1 MVADNERLTELV
13 EGAQSSAGASD
24 KQFEKTME
32 SLTAKL
38 NKLKDAYHEFLM
50 GILDSNIIK
59 GGVDALTGLFNVLN
73 NLADLT
79 GPLSGLVKVLM
90 TVGMFMGGRALIH
103 NGISAIS
110 GGLAAAVSAGSA
122 AAMGAGAAGAAT
134 AANTA
139 KTAMAANAAGKH
151 TGMYYPIEVSANA
164 AGKSGIGA
172 MMAAMIGGQAIGDI
186 AEKARAGAVKKA
198 TNAKDILGALVLGV
212 APDVMS
218 EAGDKLRGY
227 ASDTDDQHRKEFYEK
242 GAKYYDNKEAEDRK
256 SRVRGIDKTRQPF
269 AKRAGALAVA
279 GAGGLADTVSLL
291 GAIPPQL
298 LAVAAGVA
306 AVGAAVAISEH
317 IHQKRI
323 DSMNELIEQHQEA
336 KQVYNDNKVALESLE
351 EEYNTLSKGVDRNGK
366 NIGLSAEQYERY
378 KEVAQEIA
386 DISPEVVDSID
397 IEGNVI
403 LKDDAIKKAQEAL
416 DFDMEL
422 QNASFSS
429 ETGLKTLIRGVQAST
444 SDIRNEYSD
453 SAKEFN
459 KLVQDML
466 LVGQKQLKNQMVLQ
480 RLKLTEKKF

>member
-1 MVADNERLTELV
+1 MKKAPEEISDVEGEEVNANKIEEALKTIGVDLRDTTGQFRDFDDVILDISSKWDSLDTNTQRYIATVAAGARQQSRFIALVADNERLTELV

-38 NKLKDAYHEFLM
+38 NTLKNAYHEFLM

-59 GGVDALTGLFNVLN
+59 GGVDALTGLFNILN

-139 KTAMAANAAGKH
+139 KTAMAANAAGKN
-151 TGMYYPIEVSANA
+151 S
-164 AGKSGIGA
+164 IGA
-172 MMAAMIGGQAIGDI
+172 MIAAMVGGQAIGDI

-198 TNAKDILGALVLGV
+198 TNAKDILGALAFGV

-279 GAGGLADTVSLL
+279 GAGGLADIVSLL

-298 LAVAAGVA
+298 LGIAAGVA

-366 NIGLSAEQYERY
+366 NIG
-378 KEVAQEIA
+378 
-386 DISPEVVDSID
+386 
-397 IEGNVI
+397 
-403 LKDDAIKKAQEAL
+403 
-416 DFDMEL
+416 
-422 QNASFSS
+422 
-429 ETGLKTLIRGVQAST
+429 
-444 SDIRNEYSD
+444 
-453 SAKEFN
+453 
-459 KLVQDML
+459 
-466 LVGQKQLKNQMVLQ
+466 
-480 RLKLTEKKF
+480 